1 MIGDRKASEDRQ
13 TFVPNVEHRT
23 DGLGEGHMERVQM
36 LGTHC
41 IVESYAAGVVVQQD
55 PDAPQVRQ
63 WLDSKLFAIMAHRP
77 GVVAT
82 AENPGGRVFA
92 DPLVLGAGF
101 VGYAH
106 SVPEEYKAHLNIC
119 LY

>member
-1 MIGDRKASEDRQ
+1 MIGDREASEDRQ
-13 TFVPNVEHRT
+13 TFVPHVEHRA
-23 DGLGEGHMERVQM
+23 DRLGEGHVERVQV

-41 IVESYAAGVVVQQD
+41 IVESHAASVIVQQD
-55 PDAPQVRQ
+55 PDAPQVGQ
-63 WLDSKLFAIMAHRP
+63 GLDSKLFAVVAHRP
-77 GVVAT
+77 GVVAA
-82 AENPGGRVFA
+82 AEHPGGRVFA
-92 DPLVLGAGF
+92 DPLVLGARF